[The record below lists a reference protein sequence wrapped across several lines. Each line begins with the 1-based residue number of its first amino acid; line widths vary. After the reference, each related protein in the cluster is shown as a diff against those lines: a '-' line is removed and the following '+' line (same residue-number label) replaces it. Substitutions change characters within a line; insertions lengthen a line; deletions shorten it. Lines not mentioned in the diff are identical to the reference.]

1 MMTGVGQV
9 LGRAVLGLA
18 LLVLVASGASADE
31 GGGAPVAGGL
41 RDGGPRLGSLYGAPG
56 FRGYSGFGSVNGG
69 DRLSR
74 YGRPLSP
81 FPCPYPTLYV
91 VPTGGAGSR

>member
-1 MMTGVGQV
+1 MTEVGRV
-9 LGRAVLGLA
+9 LGGAVLGLA
-18 LLVLVASGASADE
+18 LGALVAGGASADE
-31 GGGAPVAGGL
+31 GGGARGAGGFRDGGL
-41 RDGGPRLGSLYGAPG
+41 RLGSFYGAPG
-56 FRGYSGFGSVNGG
+56 FSGYSGFGSVNGG